1 MKEARKATRTCFK
14 YKRLELSKFLAL
26 PTDVLFGVSLLLLLL
41 AYSLHSVQ
49 IFECLHPV
57 DLYHLIQ
64 SSRTFRSIILNRRY
78 RGVWTSVFRE
88 HKELPSCPKG
98 ISEPQWSSLLFGPDT
113 CDVSRFAS

>member
-64 SSRTFRSIILNRRY
+64 SSRAFRSIILNRRY